1 MLGWGGSTGVGMS
14 VQNVFLGDTEERN
27 SDGLNLDLTSEA
39 ELSFPH
45 GTANVRNMSSMLA
58 GGRPFPRWLSG

>member
-1 MLGWGGSTGVGMS
+1 MLGWGGLTGVGMS
-14 VQNVFLGDTEERN
+14 VQNVFLGNTAERN

-45 GTANVRNMSSMLA
+45 GNSKCEEYVVND
-58 GGRPFPRWLSG
+58 GWG